1 MRKKMKL
8 TVTWDTSKELPVPTN
23 DELELVAGLAIQEMY
38 SRFGEK
44 EGRFLRKGGYIF
56 CAWQIGYKIIEDQ
69 FPLFRKLC
77 EDPWKLII
85 QYLETEYRVR

>member
-1 MRKKMKL
+1 MKL
-8 TVTWDTSKELPVPTN
+8 TATWDTSQELPVPTD

-44 EGRFLRKGGYIF
+44 GGRFLREGGYIF
-56 CAWQIGYKIIEDQ
+56 CAWQIGYKITEEQ

-77 EDPWKLII
+77 EDKWKLII
-85 QYLETEYRVR
+85 QYLETEYQLR